1 MDDGKQ
7 FVYFYFNRI
16 EPEKVREVVPAHVQY
31 WQTASLDGYTGGPF
45 SDRTGGL
52 ITFSASSLEEATQI
66 IQRDPFVQE
75 GLIDQNWIKEW
86 LPE

>member
-1 MDDGKQ
+1 MTANNLFTSISTASSRRRFGK
-7 FVYFYFNRI
+7 
-16 EPEKVREVVPAHVQY
+16 VPAHVQY
-31 WQTASLDGYTGGPF
+31 WQTAGLDGYTGGPF

-52 ITFSASSLEEATQI
+52 ITFSASNLEEATQI